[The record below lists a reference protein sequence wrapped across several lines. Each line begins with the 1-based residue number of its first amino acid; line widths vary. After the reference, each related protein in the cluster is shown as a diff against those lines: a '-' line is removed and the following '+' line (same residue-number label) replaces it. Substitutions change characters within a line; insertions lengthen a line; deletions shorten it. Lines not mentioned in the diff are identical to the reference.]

1 MRLFVCLS
9 VLTTCFSS
17 GFSQQAWTKPK
28 GKFFSQIAYTY
39 LKYNGLVDANDNV
52 ISLNRD
58 VTNNSLQGYVE
69 YAVTDRWMVT
79 AIVPVVFTSSTLAT
93 TRPATE
99 PMGGSFAGLSN
110 IEIGGTY
117 NFHQKNG
124 LVLSG
129 KLNAVLPTASYQERT
144 GLRTGV
150 DAFSVEPSLLIGL
163 GKAKYFTSAE
173 LGYAY
178 RTNQHSSRTL
188 ASFQIGKF
196 FGQSKKLIGIFNV
209 NLVLSNK
216 DGKYNDGTSIFTAVY
231 LNNLSYLAP
240 GIKLGYKLNS
250 KFMLWGNIRG
260 AIPSISQQIGGNQ
273 ELTPGFTLSVSYSN

>member
-1 MRLFVCLS
+1 
-9 VLTTCFSS
+9 
-17 GFSQQAWTKPK
+17 
-28 GKFFSQIAYTY
+28 
-39 LKYNGLVDANDNV
+39 V
-52 ISLNRD
+52 ISLNRN

-69 YAVTDRWMVT
+69 YGVTDRWMIT
-79 AIVPVVFTSSTLAT
+79 AIVPVVFTSSTLLT
-93 TRPATE
+93 SRPSSE
-99 PMGGSFAGLSN
+99 PIGGNFSGLSN

-117 NFHQKNG
+117 NFYQKNG

-129 KLNAVLPTASYQERT
+129 KLNTALPTASHQQIT
-144 GLRTGV
+144 GLRTGA
-150 DAFSVEPSLLIGL
+150 DALSVEFSVLVGL
-163 GKAKYFTSAE
+163 GKATYFMSAE
-173 LGYAY
+173 IGYGY

-209 NLVLSNK
+209 NLILSNK

-250 KFMLWGNIRG
+250 KFMVWGNIRG